1 MFRGYLKVLVYIY
14 QTTAYYITE
23 DSNPVAK
30 YLLPSHEN
38 VMALAILVV
47 HIH

>member
-1 MFRGYLKVLVYIY
+1 MLVCIY
-14 QTTAYYITE
+14 QTTGYFEYITE

-30 YLLPSHEN
+30 YLLSSHEN
-38 VMALAILVV
+38 VMALATAVV